1 MKTQPIFVGI
11 DVSKD
16 RLDTF
21 VRPQETFFSE
31 PYTEQG
37 VRELVKRVTELK
49 PQLLLLEAT
58 GGYETQIAAALAH
71 AKLPVVLINPR
82 QVRDF
87 AKATGKLAKT
97 DRIDAMVLA
106 HFAEALRP
114 EPRLLPDQDQKE
126 LASLMSRRCQIVEMI
141 VMEKNRTHTT
151 TKIVRDRILTHLN
164 WLQTELKDVDKQLD
178 DFIKRNPTFQRNIE
192 IVRSVPGVGPTLSRA
207 LISYLPELGTINRKE
222 IAALAGV
229 APFNSDSGKHTGK
242 RIIWGGRKQLR
253 NILYMGALVGSRYN
267 PVIRTFYRRL
277 CAAGKLPK
285 VALTA
290 CMRKLLT
297 ILNAMVRSNTLWGE
311 NFHG

>member
-151 TKIVRDRILTHLN
+151 TKIVRDRILAHLN

-178 DFIKRNPTFQRNIE
+178 DFIKGNPTFQRNIE